1 MLIVIIYEVLSIGGV
16 SLYLYMKGKKLAA
29 EGGEGSGAFANAG
42 RSLPW
47 PVVGASIALAVLGA
61 VHVFGIMEVSWNMGA
76 ISVWF
81 SIAHVVLIC
90 VICLVTGRFVRRLKV
105 NTIPE
110 LIRMLFDDRVALLCV
125 AVIAAQT
132 FAILTMEVQALGIIF
147 NGLTQNAVT
156 TEVGTIIGAAF
167 GLAYVLLA
175 GMKEIG
181 WVNMINTVVMYAGLI
196 LATAFLAQYLF
207 TGNPYDGYSG
217 WDAVGAFF
225 ANPPAGVEQP
235 GPVPIEAYPS
245 IFGTGGMGGSLVTFG
260 IATVV
265 AVTFAQ
271 GISQMG
277 LQSTMAAK
285 DEKTVVKSL
294 WVAAPVNGLFG
305 IFTAL
310 IGIAAFA
317 AVNSGN
323 LNLPANAIPAKQ
335 AGLALLLDIL
345 PAWVVG
351 ILVAAFLGAVLSTF
365 AITTL
370 SLGNIFVN
378 DIYLRR
384 HPDASEATK
393 TKYTRIFI
401 VLAAVVAVL
410 ATLNKPEIVNG
421 ANWAF
426 AWLAPIF
433 WNVIFALFWKRNGK
447 AAMIVFVVS
456 WICVILWTY
465 TPFRLA
471 IGAIPIPYLT
481 LAISVV
487 LGAILTA
494 VLPGSKPGYFKELEQ
509 RKAKAAEAAR

>member
-1 MLIVIIYEVLSIGGV
+1 MLIVIIYEVVSIGGV
-16 SLYLYMKGKKLAA
+16 SLYLYQRSKKSTAA
-29 EGGEGSGAFANAG
+29 GVGSEFANAG

-61 VHVFGIMEVSWNMGA
+61 VHVFGIMEVSWAMGG

-81 SIAHVVLIC
+81 SIAHVTLIC

-110 LIRMLFDDRVALLCV
+110 LIRKLFNDRVALLCV
-125 AVIAAQT
+125 AVIAGQT

-147 NGLTQNAVT
+147 NALTQNAVS
-156 TEVGTIIGAAF
+156 TEVGTLIGAAF

-181 WVNMINTVVMYAGLI
+181 WVNMINTVVMYVGLI
-196 LATAFLAQYLF
+196 LATAYLGKSLF
-207 TGNPYDGYSG
+207 TGDPYDGYSG
-217 WDAVGAFF
+217 WDAVQAFF
-225 ANPPAGVEQP
+225 ANPPADVVQP
-235 GPVPIEAYPS
+235 GPVPVEQYTS
-245 IFGTGGMGGSLVTFG
+245 IFGTPGLSGSLVSFG
-260 IATVV
+260 IATVI

-285 DEKTVVKSL
+285 NEKTVVKSL

-317 AVNSGN
+317 AVNSGR
-323 LNLPANAIPAKQ
+323 LELPANAIPAKQ
-335 AGLALLLDIL
+335 AGLALLLDLL

-378 DIYLRR
+378 DIYVQRN
-384 HPDASEATK
+384 PNATERDK
-393 TKYTRIFI
+393 TKWTRIFI
-401 VLAAVVAVL
+401 VLAAIVAVI

-433 WNVIFALFWKRNGK
+433 WNVIFALFWKRNSK
-447 AAMIVFVVS
+447 AAATVFIVC

-471 IGAIPIPYLT
+471 TGSIPIPYIT
-481 LAISVV
+481 LAVSIV
-487 LGAILTA
+487 LGVILTA
-494 VLPGSKPGYFKELEQ
+494 VLPGSKPGYFKEVRQQ
-509 RKAKAAEAAR
+509 REAAVSKANQ

>member
-1 MLIVIIYEVLSIGGV
+1 M
-16 SLYLYMKGKKLAA
+16 
-29 EGGEGSGAFANAG
+29 
-42 RSLPW
+42 
-47 PVVGASIALAVLGA
+47 
-61 VHVFGIMEVSWNMGA
+61 
-76 ISVWF
+76 
-81 SIAHVVLIC
+81 
-90 VICLVTGRFVRRLKV
+90 
-105 NTIPE
+105 
-110 LIRMLFDDRVALLCV
+110 RMLFDDKVALLCV
-125 AVIAAQT
+125 AVIAGQT

-156 TEVGTIIGAAF
+156 TEVGTLIGAAF

-196 LATAFLAQYLF
+196 LAAAFLGKFLF
-207 TGNPYDGYSG
+207 TGMPYDGYSG
-217 WDAVGAFF
+217 WDAVQAFF

-235 GPVPIEAYPS
+235 GPVPIDQYPN
-245 IFGTGGMGGSLVTFG
+245 ILGTGGLGGSFVTFG
-260 IATVV
+260 LATVI
-265 AVTFAQ
+265 AITFAQ

-277 LQSTMAAK
+277 LQSAMAAK

-317 AVNSGN
+317 AVNSGA
-323 LNLPANAIPAKQ
+323 LTLPADAIPAKQ

-384 HPDASEATK
+384 HPNASEAVK
-393 TKYTRIFI
+393 TKWMRIFI
-401 VLAAVVAVL
+401 VLAAVLAVL

-433 WNVIFALFWKRNGK
+433 WNVIYALFWKRNGK
-447 AAMIVFVVS
+447 AALIVFVVS
-456 WICVILWTY
+456 WLLVILWTY
-465 TPFRLA
+465 TPFRVA
-471 IGAIPIPYLT
+471 IGEIPIPYIT
-481 LAISVV
+481 LAVSVV

-494 VLPGSKPGYFKELEQ
+494 AMPGGKPGYFKEQKELK
-509 RKAKAAEAAR
+509 RIKAEAEI